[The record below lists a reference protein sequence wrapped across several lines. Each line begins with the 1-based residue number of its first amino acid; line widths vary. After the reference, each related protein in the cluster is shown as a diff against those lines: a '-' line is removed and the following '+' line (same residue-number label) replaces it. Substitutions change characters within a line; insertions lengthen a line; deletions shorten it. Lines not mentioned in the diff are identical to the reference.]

1 MKTVLQWISETL
13 EAIGVPYEFEEWT
26 DSIVYP
32 YTVGSF
38 EEAPPLY
45 EDGLENKVFII
56 DGFTRHEWIELFDIQ
71 EKIKQCFPPVEGKT
85 AILDSGS
92 GIAVYYD
99 TSYPIPTGEEGLKKL
114 EIRLQVKFWK
124 VG

>member
-92 GIAVYYD
+92 GIAVSYD
-99 TSYPIPTGEEGLKKL
+99 SSFP
-114 EIRLQVKFWK
+114 LQSEDQDIFRIQINLHIQEWRC
-124 VG
+124 